1 MTLPGARLIVTGSGA
16 GLLASQMV
24 ENSPTVQELWVQCM
38 GQEDPLEESMATHSS
53 IPARRIPWT
62 GEPGGLQST
71 GLQRVGQD
79 WATQH
84 AGVQGPKGEMRA
96 GKVSEGPG
104 GSGAECLLPG
114 WGDLCRRAVT
124 RKGVLRGGTLRVTAR
139 GLSSLG
145 GTLRSCQLD

>member
-1 MTLPGARLIVTGSGA
+1 
-16 GLLASQMV
+16 MV

-79 WATQH
+79 WATKH

-104 GSGAECLLPG
+104 GSGAECLAPRMGRPVQEGCDQEGCSAWWYPEGNCTGPELFGRNTEKLP
-114 WGDLCRRAVT
+114 V
-124 RKGVLRGGTLRVTAR
+124 
-139 GLSSLG
+139 GLEG
-145 GTLRSCQLD
+145 YC